1 MLNRIETQW
10 EARLMEVHFPHL
22 TDKYV
27 NLITAPKRVQRR
39 YNKLKVALGTLMIV
53 TGTVAGVSASILL

>member
-1 MLNRIETQW
+1 
-10 EARLMEVHFPHL
+10 MEVHFPHL

-27 NLITAPKRVQRR
+27 NLITAPKRVHRHS
-39 YNKLKVALGTLMIV
+39 NKIKVALGSLIIV

>member
-1 MLNRIETQW
+1 
-10 EARLMEVHFPHL
+10 MEVHFPHL